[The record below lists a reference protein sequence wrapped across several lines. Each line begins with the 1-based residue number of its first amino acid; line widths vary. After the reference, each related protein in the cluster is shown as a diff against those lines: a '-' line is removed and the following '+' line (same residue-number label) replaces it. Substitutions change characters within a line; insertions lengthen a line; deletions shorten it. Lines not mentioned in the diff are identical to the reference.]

1 MNQCLFLARVL
12 LSAQKMLQ
20 QQLVLCLGRAHIPER
35 QTPQTPSVRRMIV
48 RKNTIETK
56 VDVSFQ
62 AATLIHTC
70 HPSSGD

>member
-1 MNQCLFLARVL
+1 MNQCLFLAL
-12 LSAQKMLQ
+12 LGAQKMLQ
-20 QQLVLCLGRAHIPER
+20 QQLVPCLGRAHIPKR
-35 QTPQTPSVRRMIV
+35 QTPQTPSVRRVII

-56 VDVSFQ
+56 VDVSLE